1 MLLKPNTF
9 VAKTIY
15 ASLAIQI
22 ITTIISFDGFLK
34 KLKEKD
40 YVLKEILVLE
50 GIVQFIETFFYI
62 WVIFAI
68 HDLSKVTPRRY
79 IDWTFSTPI
88 MLISTIVFMKYKEY
102 RENNID
108 KTFRMFDFFK
118 ENKNN
123 IVKIFVYNGL
133 MLLCGFLGE
142 AGIIDKRI
150 GIPLGFVFFYLS
162 FNLIYKEYG
171 KKSELGKKLFA
182 FLVIVWGLYGVAAM
196 TNLKTKNISYNILDI
211 IAKNFYGLFIYYII
225 LQISK
230 EKSN

>member
-1 MLLKPNTF
+1 MLLKPDTL

-15 ASLAIQI
+15 ASLVVQI
-22 ITTIISFDGFLK
+22 ITTLISLEGLFRKISD
-34 KLKEKD
+34 KD
-40 YVLKEILVLE
+40 FVLKEILVLE
-50 GIVQFIETFFYI
+50 GIVQLIESGFYI

-68 HDLSKVTPRRY
+68 HDLNKVTPRRY

-88 MLISTIVFMKYKEY
+88 MLISTIVFMKYQEY
-102 RENNID
+102 REKNID

-123 IVKIFVYNGL
+123 IFKIFIYNGL

-171 KKSELGKKLFA
+171 KKSDLGKKLFT

-196 TNLKTKNISYNILDI
+196 TDLKTKNISYNILDI

-230 EKSN
+230 DK

>member
-1 MLLKPNTF
+1 MLLKPDTL

-15 ASLAIQI
+15 ASLVVQI
-22 ITTIISFDGFLK
+22 ITTLISLDGLFK
-34 KLKEKD
+34 KIKEKD
-40 YVLKEILVLE
+40 FVLKEILVLE
-50 GIVQFIETFFYI
+50 GFVQLIETVFYI
-62 WVIFAI
+62 WVIFSI
-68 HDLSKVTPRRY
+68 HNLSKVTPRRY

-88 MLISTIVFMKYKEY
+88 MLISTIVFMKYQEY

-108 KTFRMFDFFK
+108 KTFKMIDFFK

-123 IVKIFVYNGL
+123 IIKIFVYNGL

-162 FNLIYKEYG
+162 FDLIYKEYG
-171 KKSELGKKLFA
+171 KKSDLGKKLFT

-196 TNLKTKNISYNILDI
+196 TDLKTKNISYNILDI

-230 EKSN
+230 DK

>member
-1 MLLKPNTF
+1 MLLKPDTL

-15 ASLAIQI
+15 TSLAIQI
-22 ITTIISFDGFLK
+22 ITTIVSLYGLFK

-40 YVLKEILVLE
+40 FVLKEILILE
-50 GIVQFIETFFYI
+50 GIVQFIETFFYL

-68 HDLSKVTPRRY
+68 HDLNEVTPRRY

-88 MLISTIVFMKYKEY
+88 MLISTIVFMKYQEYKEKG
-102 RENNID
+102 ID
-108 KTFRMFDFFK
+108 RTFIMIDFFK

-123 IVKIFVYNGL
+123 IFKIFIYNGL

-150 GIPLGFVFFYLS
+150 GISLGFVFFYLS
-162 FNLIYKEYG
+162 FDLIYREYG
-171 KKSELGKKLFA
+171 EKSDMGKKLFT
-182 FLVIVWGLYGVAAM
+182 FLVVVWGLYGVAAM
-196 TNLKTKNISYNILDI
+196 TDLKTKNISYNFLDI

-230 EKSN
+230 DK

>member
-1 MLLKPNTF
+1 MLLETTT
-9 VAKTIY
+9 VVSKTIY
-15 ASLAIQI
+15 LSLIIQI
-22 ITTIISFDGFLK
+22 ITTIISFEGLFK
-34 KLKEKD
+34 KLKERD

-50 GIVQFIETFFYI
+50 GIVQLIESFFYI

-68 HDLSKVTPRRY
+68 HNLTKVTPRRY

-88 MLISTIVFMKYKEY
+88 MLISTIVFMKYQEY
-102 RENNID
+102 KENNID
-108 KTFRMFDFFK
+108 KTFKMIDFFE
-118 ENKNN
+118 ENKTN
-123 IVKIFVYNGL
+123 IFKIFIFNGL

-171 KKSELGKKLFA
+171 KKSELGKKLFT

-196 TNLKTKNISYNILDI
+196 TDLKTKNISYNILDI
-211 IAKNFYGLFIYYII
+211 IAKNFYGLFIYYMI

-230 EKSN
+230 DK